1 MSANLCQFT
10 LILTCLI
17 VNEQSSTVSFLKHL
31 GCDTQF
37 SHLNFYVW
45 SFASRHTLK
54 IWQRRALH
62 ILLTDHHLRR
72 RVRRWRQD
80 DGVRRRQ
87 RETAGGAEVGG
98 QRGVGS
104 KCFWVLSVCGC
115 MSSLTLK
122 SSSAGGQTL
131 LTHHRLGSCHMLTH
145 TVKQKLIR
153 QHADEGTDILRNVQP
168 HTCTTQTQACTCLAY
183 NTRFLIKLNLVFHSD
198 QTFFFFSWDIYVK

>member
-1 MSANLCQFT
+1 MLDCQWTIIHRFLFETFRLRYTVFPFEFLCVKLCIAT
-10 LILTCLI
+10 HPENMTAT
-17 VNEQSSTVSFLKHL
+17 S
-31 GCDTQF
+31 
-37 SHLNFYVW
+37 
-45 SFASRHTLK
+45 
-54 IWQRRALH
+54 ALH